1 MGVGYPPLPSRGEG
15 GVIGDRSELKAY
27 PYSSGDTPGVYRSL
41 WIRSGGGGKK
51 GEVEEY
57 INIPDWSILIIFPIS
72 ALDVIMVPVV
82 GLVWSRPLKTWF
94 EEAA

>member
-1 MGVGYPPLPSRGEG
+1 M
-15 GVIGDRSELKAY
+15 
-27 PYSSGDTPGVYRSL
+27 
-41 WIRSGGGGKK
+41 
-51 GEVEEY
+51 EEY

-72 ALDVIMVPVV
+72 ALNVIMVPVV